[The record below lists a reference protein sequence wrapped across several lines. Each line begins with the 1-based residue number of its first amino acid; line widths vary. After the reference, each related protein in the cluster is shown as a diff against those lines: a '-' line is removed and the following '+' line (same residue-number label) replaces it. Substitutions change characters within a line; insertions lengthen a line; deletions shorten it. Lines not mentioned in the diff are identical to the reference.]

1 MDNHQKFYEILCP
14 EDVKKVHL
22 TALRIAEEIGLC
34 LPFQE
39 ALDLYDAAGAQVNF
53 DKQTVRIPASLI
65 ESSFKK
71 FPSRFTFHARNP
83 KYSLDMNGLD
93 TYFSGPNC
101 ALTVIDAKGNR
112 REANARDGIDFSRL
126 TDALPSYDIMT
137 AGVYPPSMA
146 PGLLEA
152 WTFITSLIHGNKPV
166 LGISTNG
173 QCARDHI
180 TIAEIVADACGMP
193 RDQLPIM
200 VVCNTKSP
208 LANSAEEL
216 EALSEYA
223 HRGVPLMISPEVMA
237 GATGPATI
245 AGSLA
250 QAVAE
255 FMAHATYAQL
265 INPGVPVMFGCVCS
279 ALDMRTTI
287 LPYGAPEADL
297 LSMATAQI
305 ARYYGIPSRGTG
317 GASDANS
324 LGMQAGV
331 ESLMSNLLCLLGGIT
346 YVNHAG
352 GELENTL
359 GSSYEKTVVDN
370 EIIAMSRRVAAGI
383 AVSSDTLAF
392 EEIKKVG
399 PKGNFLSLDHTF
411 KHFRTE
417 HFIPTVLDRDK
428 YDIWENA
435 GGRTAEEKSRDL
447 ISDILNNHEQEEPLP
462 EAAVKDLEEFL
473 DSKKTASGMY

>member
-1 MDNHQKFYEILCP
+1 MDKRPNYYEVLTP
-14 EDVKKVHL
+14 EDVKKIHL
-22 TALRIAEEIGLC
+22 TALRIVEEIGLC
-34 LPFQE
+34 LPFKE
-39 ALDLYDAAGAQVNF
+39 ALDLYDAAGAQVDF

-101 ALTVIDAKGNR
+101 ALNVIDAGGKR
-112 REANARDGIDFSRL
+112 RAAVEQDGIDFSRL
-126 TDALPSYDIMT
+126 TDALPHYDILT
-137 AGVYPPSMA
+137 VGVYPSSMG
-146 PGLLEA
+146 PGYLEA
-152 WTFITSLIHGNKPV
+152 WAYMTSLIHGNKPV
-166 LGISTNG
+166 LGTTFNG

-180 TIAEIVADACGMP
+180 TIAEIVADACHMP
-193 RDQLPIM
+193 KGQLPIM

-223 HRGVPLMISPEVMA
+223 HRGVPLMIAPEVMA

-245 AGSLA
+245 AGSLV

-265 INPGVPVMFGCVCS
+265 ISPGIPVMFGCVCS

-317 GASDANS
+317 GASDANC

-359 GSSYEKTVVDN
+359 GASYEKTVVDN
-370 EIIAMSRRVAAGI
+370 EIIAMSRRLAAGI
-383 AVSSDTLAF
+383 IVNSDTLAF

-399 PKGNFLSLDHTF
+399 PKGDFLSLDHTF

-428 YDIWENA
+428 YDIWEAA
-435 GGRTAEEKSRDL
+435 GGRTAEEKSQDM
-447 ISDILNNHEQEEPLP
+447 ISDILKNHEQEEPLP
-462 EAAVKDLEEFL
+462 DEAVRELETFL
-473 DSKKTASGMY
+473 DSKK

>member
-1 MDNHQKFYEILCP
+1 MDNRPNFYEVLTP
-14 EDVKKVHL
+14 QDVKKIHL
-22 TALRIAEEIGLC
+22 TALQIVEEIGLC
-34 LPFQE
+34 MPFQE
-39 ALDLYDAAGAQVNF
+39 ALDLYDAAGAGVDF
-53 DKQTVRIPASLI
+53 DKQTVRIPAGLI
-65 ESSFKK
+65 ENSLKK
-71 FPSRFTFHARNP
+71 IPSRFTFHARNS

-101 ALTVIDAKGNR
+101 TLSVIDAAGKR
-112 REANARDGIDFSRL
+112 RTAVAQDGINYTRL
-126 TDALPSYDIMT
+126 TDALPHYDILT
-137 AGVYPPSMA
+137 VGVYPPDMA
-146 PGLLEA
+146 PGVLEA
-152 WTFITSLIHGNKPV
+152 WAFMTSLIHGNKPV
-166 LGISTNG
+166 LGTTFNG

-193 RDQLPIM
+193 KDQLPLM

-208 LANSAEEL
+208 LTNSAEEL

-223 HRGVPLMISPEVMA
+223 HRNIPLMIAPEVMS

-245 AGSLA
+245 AGSLT

-265 INPGVPVMFGCVCS
+265 INPGNPVMFGCVCS

-317 GASDANS
+317 GASDANC
-324 LGMQAGV
+324 LGMQAGA
-331 ESLMSNLLCLLGGIT
+331 ESLMSNLLCLLSGIT

-370 EIIAMSRRVAAGI
+370 EIIAMARRIAAGI
-383 AVSSDTLAF
+383 NVNSDTLAF
-392 EEIKKVG
+392 EEIKQVG
-399 PKGNFLSLDHTF
+399 PKGDFLSLDHTF

-417 HFIPTVLDRDK
+417 HFIPTVLNREK
-428 YDIWENA
+428 YDMWEAA
-435 GGRTAEEKSRDL
+435 GGRTAEEKSQDV

-462 EAAVKDLEEFL
+462 DEAVRELEAFL
-473 DSKKTASGMY
+473 ASK